1 MSYCVVFPIVSPGVG
16 PRIHFLCGG
25 INFHSQSE
33 SFIYTGFQSNSV
45 KEPKKVQQDVVLV
58 VAYIFVSS
66 HFWIWQD
73 VINNPR
79 MVTNVLIA
87 WTYSFDIPLILSK
100 SFKSMATAPPKY
112 VRYGIL

>member
-1 MSYCVVFPIVSPGVG
+1 MVYYILFPSVS

-73 VINNPR
+73 VVSNPR
-79 MVTNVLIA
+79 MVANNV
-87 WTYSFDIPLILSK
+87 FDCLDLL
-100 SFKSMATAPPKY
+100 
-112 VRYGIL
+112 V